1 MAGLGI
7 DWQKQRALLE
17 LRGRLTLRQYSKEPG
32 RIVSAL
38 LAALFILPMVLGVAF
53 GTGWAY
59 VALPEPWPGQIF
71 AIVLVV
77 MWGLWVSLPVFSFN
91 TNEGLDPTRLIVY
104 PLSRRDFM
112 VTLFAGTLFDYPTYF
127 MIPVFAAAFLGLG
140 WRFPLALPV
149 LLLALILAYM
159 MMILTSQLVVN
170 IMGGLLQSRR
180 FRDVMIIVFSL
191 LGSSCWFISQACNRL
206 TERLTESV
214 STDQAAQVEQFLV
227 DFRPLDVL
235 QWLPPGAAARAVEQA
250 SVGAWGWSLVW
261 LGYAAAWVA
270 VLAWVW
276 WRVLQRIVTGE
287 GFLVNLSRPSATVEK
302 TSAVR
307 QDTTWF
313 NWLPAD
319 VWQMALKELKTIW
332 RTPQRRVGLIQGF
345 ILPIF
350 MIAVFGLRGGG
361 EAASPDV
368 ARFSSAFLPIYALFN
383 FWANGQNM
391 LGMETVGLS
400 AMFLTAVPRQRVL
413 LGKSLGLAVVSGI
426 PLLILGLVLSIV
438 QSNALNLLLAPAS
451 LVWGLVVLG
460 VMSLAS
466 VYLAVPAQFE
476 RKTGQ
481 NSFSGGGGCLVGL
494 ATLFVVPS
502 AIGMAVLPAAAPIA
516 IGIATQQTWLI
527 ILGTVISVFYG
538 PFMLWLGTYLG
549 GRILV
554 TREPEL
560 LEATRPRGAVS

>member
-7 DWQKQRALLE
+7 DWQKQRALLG

-250 SVGAWGWSLVW
+250 SVGEWGWSLVW

-383 FWANGQNM
+383 FWANSQNM

-451 LVWGLVVLG
+451 LGLGLVVLG

>member
-1 MAGLGI
+1 MALGI
-7 DWQKQRALLE
+7 DWQKQRALLG

-38 LAALFILPMVLGVAF
+38 LAALFILPMVLGITF

-59 VALPEPWPGQIF
+59 VVLPEPWPGQIL

-77 MWGLWVSLPVFSFN
+77 LWGLWVSLPVFSFN

-104 PLSRRDFM
+104 PLSRRDFV

-127 MIPVFAAAFLGLG
+127 MLPVFIAALLGLG

-149 LLLALILAYM
+149 LLMALILAYM

-170 IMGGLLQSRR
+170 IIGGLLQSRR

-206 TERLTESV
+206 TERLTETV
-214 STDQAAQVEQFLV
+214 STDQAAQMEQFLV
-227 DFRPLDVL
+227 NFRPLDVL

-287 GFLVNLSRPSATVEK
+287 GFLVNLSRPSAQVEK

-313 NWLPAD
+313 DWLPAD
-319 VWQMALKELKTIW
+319 VWQVALKELKTIW

-345 ILPIF
+345 VLPIF
-350 MIAVFGLRGGG
+350 LFAFFGLRGGG
-361 EAASPDV
+361 ETASPDI
-368 ARFSSAFLPIYALFN
+368 ARFSGAFLPIYALFN

-400 AMFLTAVPRQRVL
+400 AIFLTSVPRQHIL
-413 LGKSLGLAVVSGI
+413 LGKSLGLAVVSGV
-426 PLLILGLVLSIV
+426 PLLVLGLVLSIV
-438 QSNALNLLLAPAS
+438 QGNALNLLLAPAS
-451 LVWGLVVLG
+451 VCLGLVVLG

-502 AIGMAVLPAAAPIA
+502 VIGMAVLPAAAPIA
-516 IGIATQQTWLI
+516 IGIVTNQTWLI
-527 ILGTVISVFYG
+527 ILGVVICVLYG

-554 TREPEL
+554 SREPEL